1 MNKYKLPLLREFL
14 EARVLNDQDVD
25 EELKVIVES
34 LYNELSYFMTGRG
47 YPGYANIFEEELF
60 NEDEI
65 F

>member
-25 EELKVIVES
+25 EELKVIIES
-34 LYNELSYFMTGRG
+34 LYNEMHYTITGRG